1 LHAGRVTHYIK
12 CNLCGQD
19 NTEVFFDSGDVRIVR
34 CKTCGLIYNNPQFQ
48 AEEEIYCADYYKD
61 YYAVNEPLA
70 EKPADY
76 IQGHD
81 YKKDGEIISQLK
93 KKKPEGRVLEVGC
106 CFGLFL
112 KSAAQAGYETKGVD
126 VSRYAASY
134 ARDVLGIDV
143 FIGELRQAAFP
154 DNHFD
159 IIYMSHL
166 LEHLKDPLVE
176 LQEARR
182 ILKQDG
188 ILLIEAPNEYRSLS
202 GVIRGMRFKERKPIL
217 FPPLHLYYFSA
228 RTLRS
233 MLQKAGFRTINR
245 RITYSSV
252 PDIAASAQDI
262 LGSQAGAFLK
272 RHSRMERMA
281 SFLIKKFIT
290 AFDLGIII
298 RIYAVKDGGK
308 G

>member
-1 LHAGRVTHYIK
+1 MHAGRVTRYIK

-19 NTEVFFDSGDVRIVR
+19 NTEVFFDSGDARIVR
-34 CKTCGLIYNNPQFQ
+34 CKTCGLIYNNPQLP
-48 AEEEIYCADYYKD
+48 AEEEIYCPDYYKD
-61 YYAVNEPLA
+61 YYAINDPLA
-70 EKPADY
+70 DKPADY
-76 IQGHD
+76 IRGHD
-81 YKKDGEIISQLK
+81 CKKDEEIISELK
-93 KKKPEGRVLEVGC
+93 KKKPGGRILEVGC

-126 VSRYAASY
+126 VSRCAASY

-143 FIGELRQAAFP
+143 FTGELRQAVFP

-166 LEHLKDPLVE
+166 LEHLKDPLAE

-188 ILLIEAPNEYRSLS
+188 ILLIEVPNEYRSLA
-202 GVIRGMRFKERKPIL
+202 GIIRGMRLKEHKPFIL
-217 FPPLHLYYFSA
+217 PPFHLYYFST

-233 MLQKAGFRTINR
+233 ILQKAGFRIINR
-245 RITYSSV
+245 RITYSAVS
-252 PDIAASAQDI
+252 DTAASVQNI
-262 LGSQAGAFLK
+262 LGSPAGAFLR
-272 RHSRMERMA
+272 RHSRMERPL

-290 AFDLGIII
+290 TFELGIIM
-298 RIYAVKDGGK
+298 RVYVVKDGGK